1 MVFSSLV
8 FMYVFLAV
16 ALVTYFWSKD
26 IKIRNTV
33 LCALSV
39 FFYAWGEPLWVI
51 LLIVGCIFD
60 YVLGLNIEKQL
71 RIGNMKTAKLLMILS
86 VVENIAVIGLFKYS
100 GFLISN
106 VNGIFGA
113 SIPVPSFTLP
123 IGISFF
129 TFQKLSYTI
138 DVYRGNVK
146 AQRSFVNFLLYISM
160 FFQLIAG
167 PIVRYSWVETEMA
180 KRSVNVHEFSK
191 GIKRFCFGLGKK
203 VLLANVAGEFVDKI
217 MTVADPSKN
226 LTTGEAWLGVF
237 MYALQIYY
245 DFSGYSDMAIGLGRM
260 FGFHFPENFKY
271 PYAATTITEFWRRWH
286 ISLSSFFRDYVYIP
300 LGGNRRHMLFNIFV
314 VWALTGL
321 WHGASWNYV
330 LWGLFYGVLLVLEKY
345 FVLKPLANAKKNIK
359 RMFKKTTARI
369 INACIFIV
377 QKAIFIYITLMG
389 WTLFYFESTPRL
401 LEYLGVM
408 YGGGAEK
415 STINAGLLLNNNLW
429 WFLVAILMTQPV
441 LKITKYIAL
450 RAQRKH
456 GVLIYTNDIISSV
469 LSIILLVVSTIM
481 LVGNS
486 FNPFLYFR
494 Y

>member
-8 FMYVFLAV
+8 FMYVFFAV
-16 ALVTYFWSKD
+16 ALVAYFWSKD
-26 IKIRNTV
+26 IKIRNII

-51 LLIVGCIFD
+51 LLIVGCAIDF
-60 YVLGLNIEKQL
+60 VLGLNIEKQL
-71 RIGNMKTAKLLMILS
+71 RKGNKQTAKLLMILS
-86 VVENIAVIGLFKYS
+86 VIENIAVIGVFKYS
-100 GFLISN
+100 GFLVSN
-106 VNGIFGA
+106 INGIFRA
-113 SIPVPSFTLP
+113 AIPVPSFTLP

-129 TFQKLSYTI
+129 TFQKLSYSI
-138 DVYRGNVK
+138 DVYRGEVK

-167 PIVRYSWVETEMA
+167 PIVRYSWIESEIE
-180 KRSVNVHEFSK
+180 KRSINVHEFSK

-203 VLLANVAGEFVDKI
+203 VLLANAAGVFVDKI
-217 MTVADPSKN
+217 MKVADPAKE

-237 MYALQIYY
+237 MFALQIYY

-271 PYAATTITEFWRRWH
+271 PYAASTITEFWRRWH
-286 ISLSSFFRDYVYIP
+286 ISLSSFFKDYVYIP
-300 LGGNRRHMLFNIFV
+300 LGGNRKHMLFNIFV

-321 WHGASWNYV
+321 WHGASWNFV
-330 LWGLFYGVLLVLEKY
+330 LWGLFYGVLLVIEKY

-359 RMFKKTTARI
+359 RMFKKTTAMI

-389 WTLFYFESTPRL
+389 WTLFYFENTSSL
-401 LEYLGVM
+401 GAYLKVL

-415 STINAGLLLNNNLW
+415 STINADIMLNNNLW
-429 WFLVAILMTQPV
+429 WFIVAIVMTQPV

-450 RAQRKH
+450 RAQRKY
-456 GVLIYTNDIISSV
+456 GALIYTNDIVSSA
-469 LSIILLVVSTIM
+469 LSILLLVISTIM

-486 FNPFLYFR
+486 FNPFLYFNF
-494 Y
+494 